1 MKKLFV
7 LVAVATIMT
16 SCGKSDYKYTITD
29 STGTRYGAD
38 FYNETGEGCIL
49 FNDKNC
55 GCSDSEGPGAPT
67 RLCGSYTIVE
77 NKQAQ

>member
-1 MKKLFV
+1 MKKLLV

-29 STGTRYGAD
+29 SAGTRYGAD
-38 FYNETGEGCIL
+38 FYNKTGDGCIL

-55 GCSDSEGPGAPT
+55 GCSDSEPGTPT

-77 NKQAQ
+77 NKQEQ